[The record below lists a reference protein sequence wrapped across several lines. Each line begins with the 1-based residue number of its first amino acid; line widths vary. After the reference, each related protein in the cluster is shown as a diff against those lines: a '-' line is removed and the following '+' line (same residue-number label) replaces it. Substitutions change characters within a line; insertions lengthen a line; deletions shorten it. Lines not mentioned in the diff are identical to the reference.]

1 MSTFQKIIHIK
12 KKENRTI
19 FILQLI
25 LAVISVAY
33 YFTGYDVWLTIYAK
47 PTATPFIVS
56 FALAAA
62 VLVILGY
69 WKFLPSTLLAWCV
82 FYISVSVI
90 LASSDAWMS
99 KDGITSELP
108 LRLIS
113 ITVML
118 TEAVLFAKHQQVQT
132 WVRRAIFVAVIYA
145 MGNNLYELVNPE
157 IFTQPVDPALLDIA
171 NLSGRP
177 AGIYLDPNR
186 AGGALILGMIFSI
199 GVIPANFR
207 LIYTL
212 IIGFGVFIT
221 FSRGAIIAWLVVF
234 AILLFQGSLKIRLTK
249 NFVVGCIISLALLPL
264 VGLSNL
270 SGVELHSNN
279 QERLE
284 TFFGG
289 SAGEDSGR
297 GGLAELARHKFI
309 ASPLVGYGTGA
320 DIGAG
325 GEQGGKGA
333 HNGYLKYMV
342 ENGFLGGLFLPTLA
356 LAAAWK
362 AKGQAKDVA
371 LPFMAFMLIWGFFSH
386 NILEERHILTVVALM
401 AAMKKVEFVEMEKS
415 SPEKVKNLI

>member
-1 MSTFQKIIHIK
+1 MIL
-12 KKENRTI
+12 
-19 FILQLI
+19 ILQLI
-25 LAVISVAY
+25 LAVISIAY

-47 PTATPFIVS
+47 PTATPFIVA
-56 FALAAA
+56 FALAAII
-62 VLVILGY
+62 LVILGS
-69 WKFLPSTLLAWCV
+69 WKFFPSTLLAWCTFFV
-82 FYISVSVI
+82 LVSVI
-90 LASSDAWMS
+90 LASSESWVS

-108 LRLIS
+108 IRLIS
-113 ITVML
+113 VTVVL
-118 TEAVLFAKHQQVQT
+118 TETVFFTRYQQVQIWT
-132 WVRRAIFVAVIYA
+132 RRAIFVAVIYA
-145 MGNNLYELVNPE
+145 LGNNFYELVNPE
-157 IFTQPVDPALLDIA
+157 IFTQTVDPALLDIA

-199 GVIPANFR
+199 GIIPASFR
-207 LIYTL
+207 FIYAL
-212 IIGFGVFIT
+212 IIGLGVFIT

-234 AILLFQGSLKIRLTK
+234 AILLFQGAFKIRLTK
-249 NFVVGCIISLALLPL
+249 NFVVGFIISLALLSF

-270 SGVELHSNN
+270 GGIELHSNN

-297 GGLAELARHKFI
+297 GGLAELARDKFI
-309 ASPLVGYGTGA
+309 ASPLIGYGTGA

-325 GEQGGKGA
+325 GQQGGKGA

-342 ENGFLGGLFLPTLA
+342 ENGFLGGLFLPTLVFA
-356 LAAAWK
+356 VAWN

-386 NILEERHILTVVALM
+386 NILEERHILTLVGLM
-401 AAMKKVEFVEMEKS
+401 AAMKKVGCIEMEKL
-415 SPEKVKNLI
+415 SPEK